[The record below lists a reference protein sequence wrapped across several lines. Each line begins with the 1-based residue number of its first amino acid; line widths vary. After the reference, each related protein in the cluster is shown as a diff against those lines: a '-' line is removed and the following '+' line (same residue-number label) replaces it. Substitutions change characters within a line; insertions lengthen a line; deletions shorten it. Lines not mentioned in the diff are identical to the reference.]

1 MRSRP
6 VLLGVVIL
14 WLVVGLLAL
23 AIWWQREPDLL
34 GHPVSYWVLGWRH
47 SRTET
52 PESVAAAYAAMDAS
66 HVRWLRRQLDWRPS
80 LIRGPI
86 ARVLNRLGFSVS
98 SQSSDDFREQ
108 AAAALGRLGDR
119 AREAIGD
126 LEAVSKT
133 TVEPRSF
140 QAQVSARAA
149 LVMLGKASPESL
161 IAQARNPSSMD
172 WYFAAEILVRLPI
185 HQNEAREIFAAIMHS
200 TNAAGV
206 RCRSIQ
212 LYRAC
217 QPPVAEAVSNLCRA
231 LDDRATCLNA
241 LAQLGMLGPAA
252 SSATQSVARVFADPD
267 PAIRH
272 FATNTLYRLTP
283 ELAPAP
289 GVR

>member
-1 MRSRP
+1 M
-6 VLLGVVIL
+6 VVF
-14 WLVVGLLAL
+14 WLAVGLLAL
-23 AIWWQREPDLL
+23 AMWREREPELL

-47 SRTET
+47 ARTET
-52 PESVAAAYAAMDAS
+52 PESVEAAHAAMDAS

-80 LIRGPI
+80 LMRGRI
-86 ARVLNRLGFSVS
+86 ARVLNRLGFSAA
-98 SQSSDDFREQ
+98 SQGSDDFREQ

-126 LEAVSKT
+126 LEAMSKT

-140 QAQVSARAA
+140 QAQVAARAA
-149 LVMLGKASPESL
+149 LVMLGRASPEPL
-161 IAQARNPSSMD
+161 IAQARDPSSMD
-172 WYFAAEILVRLPI
+172 WYFAADILARLPS
-185 HQNEAREIFAAIMHS
+185 HRDKARKIFAEIMHS

-241 LAQLGMLGPAA
+241 LAQLGMLGPVAN
-252 SSATQSVARVFADPD
+252 SATQAVARVFSDPD
-267 PAIRH
+267 PAIRQ

-283 ELAPAP
+283 GLAPAP